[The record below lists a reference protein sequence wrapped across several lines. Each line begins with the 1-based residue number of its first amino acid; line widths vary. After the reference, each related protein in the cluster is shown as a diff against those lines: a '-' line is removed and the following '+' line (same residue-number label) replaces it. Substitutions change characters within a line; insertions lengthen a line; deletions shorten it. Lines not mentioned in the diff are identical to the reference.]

1 MLKKNKLTL
10 KYAIGYTIL
19 IILNIFY
26 FILAITKP
34 SILNGFLFILL
45 FTALYVL
52 FYFETTDLLLNRL
65 EPKKYISRAKK
76 ISKILSGKNEKSVI
90 LINLSIAYLLLNEKE
105 KFLEC
110 INAIKIT
117 QNTPKKIKY
126 FYYYNLAAY
135 KYFINE
141 KNEAKKIFDEN
152 IRKKTEKTLLEIMLD
167 YEDKPQEKIA
177 ELKKLKSKDK
187 LTEIQVKF
195 VLAKTYEKVQDFEKA
210 MGFYEEVAE
219 KGNKLY
225 IVKVAQKKILELNLK
240 IKN

>member
-10 KYAIGYTIL
+10 KYAIGYAIL

-65 EPKKYISRAKK
+65 EPKKYISRAKR

-210 MGFYEEVAE
+210 KKFYEEVAE

>member
-10 KYAIGYTIL
+10 KYAIGYAIL

-210 MGFYEEVAE
+210 KKFYEEVAE
-219 KGNKLY
+219 KRNKLY

>member
-10 KYAIGYTIL
+10 KYAIGYAIL

-26 FILAITKP
+26 FILAITKL

-76 ISKILSGKNEKSVI
+76 IFKILSGKNEKSVI

-210 MGFYEEVAE
+210 KKFYEEVAE

>member
-10 KYAIGYTIL
+10 KYAIGYAIL

-110 INAIKIT
+110 INVIKIT

-210 MGFYEEVAE
+210 KKFYEEVAE

-225 IVKVAQKKILELNLK
+225 IVKVAQKKVLELNLK

>member
-10 KYAIGYTIL
+10 KYAIGYAIL

-76 ISKILSGKNEKSVI
+76 IFKILSGKNEKSVI
-90 LINLSIAYLLLNEKE
+90 LINLSIAYLLLNEKQ

-152 IRKKTEKTLLEIMLD
+152 IRKKTQKTLLEIMLD

-210 MGFYEEVAE
+210 KKFYEEVAE

>member
-10 KYAIGYTIL
+10 KYAIGYAIL
-19 IILNIFY
+19 MILNIFY

-76 ISKILSGKNEKSVI
+76 IFKILSGKNEKSVI

-152 IRKKTEKTLLEIMLD
+152 IRKKTGKTLLEIMLD

-210 MGFYEEVAE
+210 KKFYEEVAE

>member
-10 KYAIGYTIL
+10 KYAIGYAIL

-90 LINLSIAYLLLNEKE
+90 LINLSIAYLLLNEKQ

-210 MGFYEEVAE
+210 KKFYEEVAE

-225 IVKVAQKKILELNLK
+225 IVKVAQKKVLELNLK

>member
-10 KYAIGYTIL
+10 KYAIGYAIL
-19 IILNIFY
+19 IIVNIFY

-34 SILNGFLFILL
+34 SILNGVLFILL

-65 EPKKYISRAKK
+65 EPKKYISRTKK
-76 ISKILSGKNEKSVI
+76 IFKILSGKNEKSVI

-210 MGFYEEVAE
+210 KKFYEEVAE

-225 IVKVAQKKILELNLK
+225 IMKVAQKKILELNLK

>member
-10 KYAIGYTIL
+10 KYAIGYAIL

-34 SILNGFLFILL
+34 SILNGVLFILL

-210 MGFYEEVAE
+210 KKFYEEVAE
-219 KGNKLY
+219 KRNKLY

>member
-10 KYAIGYTIL
+10 KYAIGYAIL

-152 IRKKTEKTLLEIMLD
+152 IRKKTQKTLLEIMLD
-167 YEDKPQEKIA
+167 YKDKPQEKIA

>member
-10 KYAIGYTIL
+10 KYAIGYAIL

-152 IRKKTEKTLLEIMLD
+152 IRKKMEKTLLEIMLD

-210 MGFYEEVAE
+210 IGFYEEVAE

-225 IVKVAQKKILELNLK
+225 IVKVAQKKVLELNLK

>member
-10 KYAIGYTIL
+10 KYAIGYAIL

-34 SILNGFLFILL
+34 SILNGVLFILL

-90 LINLSIAYLLLNEKE
+90 LINLSIAYLLLNEKQ

-152 IRKKTEKTLLEIMLD
+152 IGKKTEKTLLEIMLD

-210 MGFYEEVAE
+210 KKFYEEVAE

>member
-1 MLKKNKLTL
+1 M
-10 KYAIGYTIL
+10 
-19 IILNIFY
+19 
-26 FILAITKP
+26 
-34 SILNGFLFILL
+34 
-45 FTALYVL
+45 L

-76 ISKILSGKNEKSVI
+76 IFKILSGKNEKSVI
-90 LINLSIAYLLLNEKE
+90 LINLSIAYLLLNEKQ

-152 IRKKTEKTLLEIMLD
+152 IGKKTEKTLLEIMLD

-210 MGFYEEVAE
+210 KKFYEEVAE

>member
-10 KYAIGYTIL
+10 KYAIGYAIL

-26 FILAITKP
+26 FILAIIKP

-76 ISKILSGKNEKSVI
+76 IFKILSGKNEKSVI
-90 LINLSIAYLLLNEKE
+90 LINLSIAYLLLNEKQ
-105 KFLEC
+105 KFLDC

-152 IRKKTEKTLLEIMLD
+152 IRKKMEKTLLEIMLD

-177 ELKKLKSKDK
+177 ELKKLKLKDK

-210 MGFYEEVAE
+210 KKFYEEVAE

>member
-10 KYAIGYTIL
+10 KYAIGYAIL

-152 IRKKTEKTLLEIMLD
+152 IRKKTQKTLLEIMLD

>member
-10 KYAIGYTIL
+10 KYAIGYAIL

-152 IRKKTEKTLLEIMLD
+152 IRKKMEKTLLEIMLD

-210 MGFYEEVAE
+210 KKIYEEVAE

>member
-10 KYAIGYTIL
+10 KYAIGYAIL

-187 LTEIQVKF
+187 LTEVQVKF

-210 MGFYEEVAE
+210 KKFYEEVAE

>member
-10 KYAIGYTIL
+10 KYAIGYAIL

-34 SILNGFLFILL
+34 SILNGVLFILL

-152 IRKKTEKTLLEIMLD
+152 IRKKMEKTLLEIMLD

-210 MGFYEEVAE
+210 KKFYEEVAE
-219 KGNKLY
+219 KRNKLY

>member
-1 MLKKNKLTL
+1 MLKKNKLIL
-10 KYAIGYTIL
+10 KYAIGYAIL

-210 MGFYEEVAE
+210 KKFYEEVAE

>member
-10 KYAIGYTIL
+10 KYAIGYAIL

-52 FYFETTDLLLNRL
+52 FYFETTNLLLNRL

-76 ISKILSGKNEKSVI
+76 IFKILSGKNEKSVI

-210 MGFYEEVAE
+210 KKFYEEVAE
-219 KGNKLY
+219 KRNKLY

>member
-10 KYAIGYTIL
+10 KYAIGYAIL

-90 LINLSIAYLLLNEKE
+90 LINLSIAYLLLNEKQ

-210 MGFYEEVAE
+210 KKIYEEVAE

>member
-10 KYAIGYTIL
+10 KYAIGYAIL

-76 ISKILSGKNEKSVI
+76 IFKILSGKNEKSVI
-90 LINLSIAYLLLNEKE
+90 LINLSIAYLLLNEKQ

-141 KNEAKKIFDEN
+141 KNKAKKIFDEN

-210 MGFYEEVAE
+210 KKFYEEVAE

>member
-10 KYAIGYTIL
+10 KYAIGYAIL

-76 ISKILSGKNEKSVI
+76 IFKILSGKNEKSVI

-210 MGFYEEVAE
+210 KKFYEEVAE

>member
-10 KYAIGYTIL
+10 KYAIGYAIL

-76 ISKILSGKNEKSVI
+76 IFKILSGKNEKSVI
-90 LINLSIAYLLLNEKE
+90 LINLSIAYLLLNEKQ

-152 IRKKTEKTLLEIMLD
+152 IGKKTEKTLLEIMLD

-195 VLAKTYEKVQDFEKA
+195 VLAKMYEKVQDFEKA
-210 MGFYEEVAE
+210 KKFYEEVAE

>member
-65 EPKKYISRAKK
+65 EPKKYISRAKR

-90 LINLSIAYLLLNEKE
+90 LINLSIAYLLLNEKQ

-210 MGFYEEVAE
+210 KKFYEEVAK

>member
-76 ISKILSGKNEKSVI
+76 IFKILSGKNEKSVI

-152 IRKKTEKTLLEIMLD
+152 IRKKAEKTLLEIMLD

-210 MGFYEEVAE
+210 KKFYEEVAE

-225 IVKVAQKKILELNLK
+225 IVKVAQKKVLELNLK

>member
-10 KYAIGYTIL
+10 KYAIGYAIL

-76 ISKILSGKNEKSVI
+76 IFKILSGKNEKSVI
-90 LINLSIAYLLLNEKE
+90 LINLSIAYLLLNEKQ

-152 IRKKTEKTLLEIMLD
+152 IGKKTEKTLLEIMLD

-177 ELKKLKSKDK
+177 GLKKLKSKDK

-210 MGFYEEVAE
+210 KKFYEEVAK

>member
-10 KYAIGYTIL
+10 KYAIGYAIL
-19 IILNIFY
+19 IIVNIFY

-65 EPKKYISRAKK
+65 EPKKYISRGKK

-210 MGFYEEVAE
+210 KKFYEEVAE

>member
-76 ISKILSGKNEKSVI
+76 IFKILSGKNEKSVI

-152 IRKKTEKTLLEIMLD
+152 IRKKAEKTLLEIMLD

-187 LTEIQVKF
+187 LTEVQVKF

-210 MGFYEEVAE
+210 KKFYEEVAE

-225 IVKVAQKKILELNLK
+225 IVKVAQKKVLELNLK

>member
-34 SILNGFLFILL
+34 SILNGVLFILL

-52 FYFETTDLLLNRL
+52 FYFETTNLLLNRL

-152 IRKKTEKTLLEIMLD
+152 IRKKMEKTLLEIMLD

-210 MGFYEEVAE
+210 KKFYEEVAE
-219 KGNKLY
+219 KRNKLY

>member
-65 EPKKYISRAKK
+65 ELKKYISRGKK
-76 ISKILSGKNEKSVI
+76 ISKILSGKNQKSVI

-152 IRKKTEKTLLEIMLD
+152 IRKKAEKTLLEIMLD

-187 LTEIQVKF
+187 LTEVQVKF

-210 MGFYEEVAE
+210 KKFYEEVAE

-225 IVKVAQKKILELNLK
+225 IVKVAQKKVLELNLK

>member
-10 KYAIGYTIL
+10 KYAIGYAIL

-76 ISKILSGKNEKSVI
+76 IFKILSGKNEKSVI
-90 LINLSIAYLLLNEKE
+90 LINLSIAYLLLNEKQ

-152 IRKKTEKTLLEIMLD
+152 IGKKTEKTLLEIMLD

-177 ELKKLKSKDK
+177 GLKKLKSKDK

-210 MGFYEEVAE
+210 KKFYEEVAE

>member
-10 KYAIGYTIL
+10 KYAIGYAIL

-34 SILNGFLFILL
+34 SILNGFLFILS

-65 EPKKYISRAKK
+65 EPKKYISKAKK

-126 FYYYNLAAY
+126 FYYYNLVAY

-210 MGFYEEVAE
+210 KKFYEEVAE

>member
-10 KYAIGYTIL
+10 KYAIGYAIL

-34 SILNGFLFILL
+34 SILNEFLFILL

-90 LINLSIAYLLLNEKE
+90 LINLSIAYLLLNEKQ

-187 LTEIQVKF
+187 LTEVQVKF

-210 MGFYEEVAE
+210 KKFYEEVAE

>member
-10 KYAIGYTIL
+10 KYAIGYAIL

-76 ISKILSGKNEKSVI
+76 IFKILSGKNEKSVI
-90 LINLSIAYLLLNEKE
+90 LINLSIAYLLLNEKQ

-177 ELKKLKSKDK
+177 ELKNLKSKDK

-210 MGFYEEVAE
+210 KKFYEEVAE

-225 IVKVAQKKILELNLK
+225 IVKVAQKKVLELNLK

>member
-10 KYAIGYTIL
+10 KYAIGYAIL
-19 IILNIFY
+19 IIVNIFY

-34 SILNGFLFILL
+34 SILNGVLFILL

-152 IRKKTEKTLLEIMLD
+152 IRKKTGKTLLEIMLD

-210 MGFYEEVAE
+210 KKFYEEVAE

>member
-10 KYAIGYTIL
+10 KYAIGYAIL

-76 ISKILSGKNEKSVI
+76 IFKILSGKNEKSVI
-90 LINLSIAYLLLNEKE
+90 LINLSIAYLLLNEKQ

-117 QNTPKKIKY
+117 QNTPKKIKKP
-126 FYYYNLAAY
+126 YN
-135 KYFINE
+135 
-141 KNEAKKIFDEN
+141 
-152 IRKKTEKTLLEIMLD
+152 
-167 YEDKPQEKIA
+167 
-177 ELKKLKSKDK
+177 
-187 LTEIQVKF
+187 
-195 VLAKTYEKVQDFEKA
+195 
-210 MGFYEEVAE
+210 G
-219 KGNKLY
+219 
-225 IVKVAQKKILELNLK
+225 
-240 IKN
+240 

>member
-10 KYAIGYTIL
+10 KYAIGYAIL

-76 ISKILSGKNEKSVI
+76 IFKILSGKNEKSVI

-152 IRKKTEKTLLEIMLD
+152 IRKKTGKTLLEIMLD

-210 MGFYEEVAE
+210 KKFYEEVAE

>member
-10 KYAIGYTIL
+10 KYAIGYAIL

-76 ISKILSGKNEKSVI
+76 IFKILSGKNEKSVI
-90 LINLSIAYLLLNEKE
+90 LINLSIAYLLLNEKQ

-126 FYYYNLAAY
+126 FYYYNLAEY

-210 MGFYEEVAE
+210 KKFYEEVAE

>member
-65 EPKKYISRAKK
+65 EPKKYISRGKK
-76 ISKILSGKNEKSVI
+76 ISKILLGKNEKSVI

-152 IRKKTEKTLLEIMLD
+152 IRKKAEKTLLEIMLD
-167 YEDKPQEKIA
+167 YEDEPQEKIA

-210 MGFYEEVAE
+210 KKIYEEVAE

-225 IVKVAQKKILELNLK
+225 IVKVAQKKVLELNLK